1 MTEQGGA
8 GSAGGVSVVI
18 PTWNRAAILGSAIR
32 SALNQ
37 SWPPLEV
44 LVCDDGST
52 DDTREVVA
60 RIADARV
67 RWIPGARGG
76 RPAIPRNRGLL
87 EARGEW
93 IAFLDSDD
101 EWHAEKCEAQLA
113 RLRQSGRLACC
124 SNAARVVGGRDAG
137 PLLQFTSDVLTFE
150 ALAKCNQVVCSSMLL
165 HRSLLPRIAGF
176 PEAKAL
182 TALEDYALWLR
193 VSTLT
198 DIDYLTYPLVSYRD
212 DPAASV
218 RADGMDINVQRRA
231 VMTDFLAWCSTQ
243 QGERMRTA
251 ERIAERH
258 LTLTRCPRL
267 VTWALRVL
275 GIA

>member
-1 MTEQGGA
+1 MTEKVGA
-8 GSAGGVSVVI
+8 GSAGAISVVI
-18 PTWNRAAILGSAIR
+18 PTWNRAAIVGGAIR

-37 SWPPLEV
+37 SRPPLEV

-60 RIADARV
+60 RVGDPRV
-67 RWIPGARGG
+67 RWIPGPRGG
-76 RPAIPRNRGLL
+76 RPAIPRNRGLR

-101 EWHAEKCEAQLA
+101 EWHAQKCEAQLA
-113 RLRQSGRLACC
+113 RLQQSGRLACC
-124 SNAARVVGGRDAG
+124 SNASRVVDGRDAG
-137 PLLQFTSDVLTFE
+137 LLLQFRSDVLPFE

-165 HRSLLPRIAGF
+165 HRSLLPRIGGF

-198 DIDYLTYPLVSYRD
+198 DIDYVTYPLVTYRD

-218 RADGMDINVQRRA
+218 RADGMDVAVQRRA
-231 VMTDFLAWCSTQ
+231 VMADFLAWCGTQ
-243 QGERMRTA
+243 EGGRIRAA
-251 ERIAERH
+251 ERIAQRH
-258 LTLTRCPRL
+258 LALTRCPRL
-267 VTWALRVL
+267 VTRALRVL